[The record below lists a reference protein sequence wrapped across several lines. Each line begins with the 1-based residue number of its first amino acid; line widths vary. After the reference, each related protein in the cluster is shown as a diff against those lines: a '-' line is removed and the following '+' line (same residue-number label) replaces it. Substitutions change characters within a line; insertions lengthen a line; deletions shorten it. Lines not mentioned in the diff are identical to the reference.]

1 MKEVRVRPA
10 GIEEAAALTDLV
22 RRSKA
27 AWGYDAAF
35 MAAVDPVL
43 RIDPAAIAEGWV
55 WVAEDARGRVQ
66 GVYAIARTDNP
77 EVIVLD
83 SMFVE
88 PAAMR
93 TGVGAVLFRHA
104 AEAAR
109 RYGARVLSIEADP
122 NAAPFYERMGARR
135 SGAAPGA
142 TPGRV
147 LPVYELDL

>member
-1 MKEVRVRPA
+1 MSEVRVRPA
-10 GIEEAAALTDLV
+10 GLEEAAALTDLV

-43 RIDPAAIAEGWV
+43 RVEPGAIAEGWV
-55 WVAEDARGRVQ
+55 WVAEDAKRRVQ
-66 GVYAIARTDNP
+66 GVYVLARTDNP
-77 EVIVLD
+77 AVMVLD
-83 SMFVE
+83 SLFVE
-88 PAAMR
+88 PATLR
-93 TGVGAVLFRHA
+93 SGVGAVLFKHA
-104 AEAAR
+104 ADAAR

-135 SGAAPGA
+135 AGAAPGA
-142 TPGRV
+142 TPGRI